1 MSYNRGQGQ
10 FGSHGNLWAMIRQLL
25 DAQGSIN
32 PSMQSGAGAL
42 QEVKA
47 TYDFS
52 VDGGAVGAITLKAS
66 PLIPANAI
74 IFGGAIYPITTPT
87 SAGAATIAV
96 GLGTGAQAAA
106 LKAAAND
113 ETYAA
118 GTALA
123 IIPVFTIASA
133 VKVTAESKVTITV
146 ATAALNAGK
155 FSVHLFYFMPGE

>member
-1 MSYNRGQGQ
+1 MSYSTGQGQ
-10 FGSHGNLWAMIRQLL
+10 FPRGNMWVMIRKLVES
-25 DAQGSIN
+25 QGSIN
-32 PSMQSGAGAL
+32 AGMQSGGGAL

-74 IFGGAIYPITTPT
+74 IFGGFIYGITTPT

-118 GTALA
+118 GSTLA
-123 IIPVFTIASA
+123 IIPVFTAASV
-133 VKVTAESKVTITV
+133 VKVAAESKITITV

-155 FSVHLFYFMPGE
+155 FSVHLFYFMAGE